1 MLRGGLPPQGLPMQR
16 MINMTPGRPLNLMLA
31 LLPFVL
37 LLLLYI
43 VASDARLAEN
53 PQDKLLP
60 SFSQMG
66 DAIHRMAFEPNKRTG
81 EYLLWADT
89 ASSLT
94 RLGMGVL
101 VAAVLGLL
109 IGMLTGALPIVGS
122 GVSPLLTVISLVPP
136 LALLPVLFI
145 VFGLGEL
152 SKVVLI
158 AVGITPF
165 IARDIQRRT
174 EEIPTEQLVKAQTLG
189 ANTMQILIRVVLPQ
203 LLPKLIDAVRL
214 SLGAGW
220 LFLIAAEAI
229 ASTDGL
235 GYRIFLVRRYLSMD
249 VILPYVAWIT
259 FLAFILDALLA
270 GLSRRLFPWNT
281 QGGR

>member
-1 MLRGGLPPQGLPMQR
+1 MQR

-109 IGMLTGALPIVGS
+109 IGMLTGALPVVGS